1 LNEEILDNLIIMSKT
16 TKKYKKGMHNHL
28 KDMIMI

>member
-1 LNEEILDNLIIMSKT
+1 MSKT